1 MSIGERLRYAR
12 ERIGL
17 TLSKVAEKVDIGV
30 SSLSEFENGK
40 REPSMRQL
48 QALSKLYRRPISFFF
63 SEGEIASEIVLWRQQ
78 PEKSTRQELEDTF
91 VTLCEQYHNLES
103 WCGDIFPCRLP
114 AIRSEHEG
122 FGYPDAENLAYEV
135 RKTLQLGDYP
145 APALLRILEEVCGI
159 KVFHLAFDPSGCAA
173 CTVSGTFGMAIL
185 LNKKNV
191 RWRRN
196 FDLAHELFHLLT
208 WKIFR
213 KTIPSDLTLPG
224 EKEEQLANIF
234 ASNLLMP
241 EEVLK
246 NAFDFL
252 VRNNTIAF
260 SSLSDIARQFDVSI
274 EALIWRLTSL
284 RRLDRKHA
292 EEVIDRYKTP
302 YTIYEKR
309 KDEEPPE
316 RPERYVALALKAL
329 RTGEISIGRFAEYLG
344 ISRREASSYIEQ
356 EFNENEEI
364 AVVAP

>member
-30 SSLSEFENGK
+30 SSISEFENSK

-63 SEGEIASEIVLWRQQ
+63 SEGDIAREIVLWRQQ
-78 PEKSTRQELEDTF
+78 PELSSGQELENTF
-91 VTLCEQYHNLES
+91 ITLCEQYHNLEA
-103 WCGDIFPCRLP
+103 WCGDLFPCRFP
-114 AIRSEHEG
+114 IIRGEHEG
-122 FGYPDAENLAYEV
+122 FGYSDAENLAYDV

-145 APALLRILEEVCGI
+145 ASGLLRILEEVYGV

-173 CTVSGTFGMAIL
+173 CTVSERFGMAIL

-191 RWRRN
+191 RRRRN

-208 WKIFR
+208 WEMFR
-213 KTIPSDLTLPG
+213 KKITSDPTLPSDEE
-224 EKEEQLANIF
+224 EKLANAF

-241 EEVLK
+241 EEVMK
-246 NAFDFL
+246 NAFDSL
-252 VRNNTIAF
+252 VRNNTITF
-260 SSLSDIARQFDVSI
+260 SSLSDIARQFDLSI
-274 EALIWRLTSL
+274 EALIWRLNTL

-292 EEVIDRYKTP
+292 EDVIERYKTL

-316 RPERYVALALKAL
+316 RPERFIALAVKAL
-329 RTGEISIGRFAEYLG
+329 RTGEISIGRFSEYLG

-364 AVVAP
+364 TVIAP